1 MEIFPAI
8 DLYEGQAVRLLKGDY
23 AQKTVYS
30 ADPAAV
36 AEGFKKA
43 GAKYIHLV
51 DLEGARDGGTPN
63 FDTISEI
70 VRRSGLLAEVGG
82 GVRDEATV
90 EKYLSAGVYRVILGT
105 AAVSDRTLL
114 ASLLK
119 KYGERIAVGVDVRGG
134 RVAVKGWRELSA
146 ETLDGFCAQL
156 QDMGVKTI
164 ICTDISKDGAMQ
176 GTNRALYKELSAK
189 YAMDIV
195 ASGGVSTIEDVRAL
209 RDMGLYGA
217 ILGRAIYTGGINL
230 AEAIEVCR

>member
-43 GAKYIHLV
+43 GARYIHLV

-70 VRRSGLLAEVGG
+70 VRRSGLLAEAGG
-82 GVRDEATV
+82 GIRDEATV
-90 EKYLSAGVYRVILGT
+90 EKYLSAGVFRVILGT
-105 AAVSDRTLL
+105 AAVSDRALL

-119 KYGERIAVGVDVRGG
+119 KYGERIAVGVDVRDG
-134 RVAVKGWRELSA
+134 RVAVKGWRELST
-146 ETLDGFCAQL
+146 ETLDGFCAKL

-176 GTNRALYKELSAK
+176 GTNRELYKELSAK

-195 ASGGVSTIEDVRAL
+195 ASGGVSTLDDVRTL
-209 RDMGLYGA
+209 RDMGLCGA
-217 ILGRAIYTGGINL
+217 ILGRAIYTGGIDL

>member
-23 AQKTVYS
+23 AKKTVYS

-36 AEGFKKA
+36 AEGFKQA
-43 GAKYIHLV
+43 GARYIHLV

-63 FDTISEI
+63 FDTISGI
-70 VRRSGLLAEVGG
+70 VRRSGLHAEVGG
-82 GVRDEATV
+82 GIRDEATV

-105 AAVSDRTLL
+105 AAVSDRALL
-114 ASLLK
+114 ASLLE
-119 KYGERIAVGVDVRGG
+119 KYGERIAVGVDVRDG

-146 ETLDGFCAQL
+146 ETLDGFCARL

-176 GTNRALYKELSAK
+176 GANRELYRELSAK

-195 ASGGVSTIEDVRAL
+195 ASGGVSTLGDVRAL